1 MKGRLIIHLGL
12 EPFVRRNHRVWYNGT
27 MYQKKKP
34 VVAFDV
40 IDLAVELDWTS
51 GIGQVALMNKNF
63 QIAIIKALLLKM
75 KNEREVK
82 TSWYGIICEEES
94 QGLVK
99 WDNVPEEKTSCCFR
113 RH

>member
-51 GIGQVALMNKNF
+51 GSGQVALMNRMKSQSKLSTCILKGPHF
-63 QIAIIKALLLKM
+63 QNAK
-75 KNEREVK
+75 
-82 TSWYGIICEEES
+82 
-94 QGLVK
+94 
-99 WDNVPEEKTSCCFR
+99 
-113 RH
+113 